1 MSEASRILALAHKDA
16 RGIARDRFLLW
27 IALYPLVLVALLR
40 LVLRWIPVEGMALY
54 LAPVSAILAP
64 SLVGI
69 LLGFSLI
76 EEHEQKTWQLLR
88 VLPLR
93 ERTLWGYLLG
103 GAYVL
108 ALALSLACSA
118 IYGRAPTAPSRFLL
132 MTASAAL
139 VAPAL
144 AVLLAAVARD
154 KIQGLALGKI
164 LSAPSA
170 APLLAFFVPAAWHP
184 LLAWSPWYGIYA
196 GLLESF
202 ASPGQL
208 ASLGCPLRIP
218 APAWVVLAVP
228 VGACGLTIFF
238 SLRALRRRVG

>member
-1 MSEASRILALAHKDA
+1 
-16 RGIARDRFLLW
+16 
-27 IALYPLVLVALLR
+27 
-40 LVLRWIPVEGMALY
+40 VEGLGLY
-54 LAPVSAILAP
+54 LSPVPAILAP

-76 EEHEQKTWQLLR
+76 EEHEQKTWELLR

-93 ERTLWGYLLG
+93 ERTLWGYLIG
-103 GAYVL
+103 GPL
-108 ALALSLACSA
+108 ALAFVLSLACSA
-118 IYGRAPTAPSRFLL
+118 IYGRAPTAPGRFLL
-132 MTASAAL
+132 MTAAAAL

-164 LSAPSA
+164 LSAPST
-170 APLLAFFVPAAWHP
+170 APIVAFFIPASWQV
-184 LLAWSPWYGIYA
+184 LLLWSPWYWIYA

-202 ASPGQL
+202 AAPGEL
-208 ASLGCPLRIP
+208 AARGCPLLVPSTIW
-218 APAWVVLAVP
+218 AGLAVP
-228 VGACGLTIFF
+228 VAAGGLAIFF